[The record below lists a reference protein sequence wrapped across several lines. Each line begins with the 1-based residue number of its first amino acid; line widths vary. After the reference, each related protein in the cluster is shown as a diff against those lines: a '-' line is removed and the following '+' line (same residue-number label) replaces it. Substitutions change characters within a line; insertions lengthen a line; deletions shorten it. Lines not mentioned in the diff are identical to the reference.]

1 MSDSK
6 QNPLL
11 KAPSPLI
18 DIGVNLTSD
27 RFHGRHQEI
36 IEQSLEANVAIQIV
50 TGTSLSSSEAA
61 LKLCEQFP
69 DQLRFTAGIHPHD
82 ASEFD
87 NKTAGY
93 LKDLM
98 QSPYCVAA
106 GETGLDFN
114 RNFSTPQEQELA
126 FEAQLELTIE
136 HQKPLF
142 MHERDA
148 FERQHQILKSYRDN
162 IADGVIHCFTG
173 SQKALFGYLDLDLY
187 IGITGWVCDER
198 RGTELQA
205 LVHNI
210 PADRLMIETDAPYLL
225 PRNMDKKPKDR
236 TNRPAYLP
244 WVLKEMSQHT
254 GLSELDLAHK
264 TSDNARRFFRLPES
278 FGPANEV
285 ENDPVSDFYR
295 L

>member
-1 MSDSK
+1 MSDNK
-6 QNPLL
+6 QNTLL
-11 KAPSPLI
+11 KAPAALI

-27 RFHGRHQEI
+27 RFHKKHSEI
-36 IEQSLEANVAIQIV
+36 IEQACDANVLTQIV
-50 TGTSLSSSEAA
+50 TGTSLSSSEEA

-69 DQLRFTAGIHPHD
+69 EQLRSTVGIHPHD
-82 ASEFD
+82 ASEFTSQTP
-87 NKTAGY
+87 KH
-93 LKDLM
+93 LKDLL
-98 QSPYCVAA
+98 QHPLCVAV

-114 RNFSTPQEQELA
+114 RNFSTPQEQEKA
-126 FEAQLELTIE
+126 FEAQLELAIE
-136 HQKPLF
+136 FQKPLF

-148 FERQHQILKSYRDN
+148 FERQHEILKSYRDH

-198 RGTELQA
+198 RGTDLQE

-210 PADRLMIETDAPYLL
+210 PSDRLMIETDAPYLL

-236 TNRPAYLP
+236 TNRPAFLP
-244 WVLKEMSQHT
+244 WVLKEMSEHMK
-254 GLSELDLAHK
+254 LSELDLAHK
-264 TSDNARRFFRLPES
+264 TSDNARRFFRLPDS
-278 FGPANEV
+278 FSPANEV
-285 ENDPVSDFYR
+285 ANDPVSDFYR